1 MCRLE
6 PVVMPIVARPPDL
19 DPTRGSRVGDGTM
32 TGTPSSRKLLPS
44 DDTPAGAPAP
54 TPRRVL
60 ALDALAL
67 LRRFRGD
74 AAAEAA
80 RADPVFMHQ
89 VTVVRSQLAPI
100 RTRDGLAA
108 SFVRESFQTRP
119 GIPAVPEGSD
129 GLPGPVGLDGRS
141 VADAVRFAYAIRW
154 LELGV
159 GEAQPIWPFRRD
171 PHGRGAGCLAQP
183 RRRPAAVAHRRR

>member
-1 MCRLE
+1 
-6 PVVMPIVARPPDL
+6 
-19 DPTRGSRVGDGTM
+19 M
-32 TGTPSSRKLLPS
+32 TGIPSSRKLLPS
-44 DDTPAGAPAP
+44 DDPPARAPAP
-54 TPRRVL
+54 TPRRAL

-67 LRRFRGD
+67 LRRFRGE

-108 SFVRESFQTRP
+108 SFVRESFQARP
-119 GIPAVPEGSD
+119 GIPAVPERSD
-129 GLPGPVGLDGRS
+129 GVDPSGFGGPSGLGGRS

-154 LELGV
+154 LELGL
-159 GEAQPIWPFRRD
+159 GEPQPIWPLRHD
-171 PHGRGAGCLAQP
+171 PRGRGAGCLAQP
-183 RRRPAAVAHRRR
+183 RRRPAAVAHRHR